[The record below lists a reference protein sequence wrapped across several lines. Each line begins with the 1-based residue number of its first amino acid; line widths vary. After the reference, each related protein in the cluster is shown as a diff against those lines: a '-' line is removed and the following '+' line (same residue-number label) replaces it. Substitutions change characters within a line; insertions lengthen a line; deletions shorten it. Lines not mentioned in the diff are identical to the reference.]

1 MKESKQYKIFKVVNT
16 IIMILVILV
25 TLYPFWYLLSVS
37 LSGEKYVYA
46 GLVSLYPK
54 GFTLKTYQV
63 LLAEKEFWTSYKNT
77 IIYTVVGTLVS
88 LFLSTLLA
96 YPLSKKRLKGRGI
109 ILGFVV
115 FTMFF
120 SGGLIPTYLLVNAL
134 GMRNTIWGVVLP
146 GAVSTFNVMVM
157 KTFFEGIPAE
167 LEEAAEVDGMSTYG
181 ILLKIILPLSK
192 PIMYVMALFYAVGV
206 WNNWFGPFIYLDDSS
221 KFPVALYL
229 RNIIVGSQQ
238 TSVSSTSDVNSLA
251 QISATLKSASVILT
265 SIPIMMVYPFIQKYF
280 VQGVMIGS
288 LKG

>member
-16 IIMILVILV
+16 IIMIIVILV
-25 TLYPFWYLLSVS
+25 TLYPFWYLVS
-37 LSGEKYVYA
+37 LSLSSEKYVYA
-46 GLVSLYPK
+46 GLVSIFPR

-77 IIYTVVGTLVS
+77 IIYTIVGTLIS

-146 GAVSTFNVMVM
+146 GAVSTFNVIVM
-157 KTFFEGIPAE
+157 KTFFEGIPTE
-167 LEEAAEVDGMSTYG
+167 LEEAAQVDGMSTYG

-206 WNNWFGPFIYLDDSS
+206 WNNWFGPFIYLDDNT

-238 TSVSSTSDVNSLA
+238 TAVSSTSDVNNLA
-251 QISATLKSASVILT
+251 QISATVKSASVILT

>member
-16 IIMILVILV
+16 IIMIIVILV
-25 TLYPFWYLLSVS
+25 TLYPFWYLVS
-37 LSGEKYVYA
+37 LSLSSEKYVYA
-46 GLVSLYPK
+46 GLASLFPR

-77 IIYTVVGTLVS
+77 IIYTIVGTLVS

-157 KTFFEGIPAE
+157 KTFFEGIPTE

-229 RNIIVGSQQ
+229 RNILAGAQQ
-238 TSVSSTSDVNSLA
+238 TAVSSTSDQSELA

>member
-16 IIMILVILV
+16 IIMIIVILV
-25 TLYPFWYLLSVS
+25 TLYPFWYLVS
-37 LSGEKYVYA
+37 LSLSSEKYVYA
-46 GLVSLYPK
+46 GLVSLFPR

-77 IIYTVVGTLVS
+77 IIYTIVGTLVS

-157 KTFFEGIPAE
+157 KTFFEGIPTE

-229 RNIIVGSQQ
+229 RNILAGAQQ
-238 TSVSSTSDVNSLA
+238 TAVSSTSDQSELA

>member
-1 MKESKQYKIFKVVNT
+1 MKESKQYKIFKVINI
-16 IIMILVILV
+16 IIMIIVILA
-25 TLYPFWYLLSVS
+25 TLYPFWYLVS
-37 LSGEKYVYA
+37 LSLSSEKYVYA
-46 GLVSLYPK
+46 GLVSVFPK

-77 IIYTVVGTLVS
+77 IIYTIVGTLVS

-146 GAVSTFNVMVM
+146 GAVSTFNVIVM

-206 WNNWFGPFIYLDDSS
+206 WNNWFGPFIYLDN
-221 KFPVALYL
+221 KNLFPVALYL

-238 TSVSSTSDVNSLA
+238 TAVSSTSDVNNLA
-251 QISATLKSASVILT
+251 QISATVKSASVILT
-265 SIPIMMVYPFIQKYF
+265 SLPIMLVYPFIQKYF

>member
-1 MKESKQYKIFKVVNT
+1 MKETKQYKIFKVVNT
-16 IIMILVILV
+16 IIMIIVILV
-25 TLYPFWYLLSVS
+25 TLYPFWYLVS
-37 LSGEKYVYA
+37 LSLSSEKYVYA
-46 GLVSLYPK
+46 GLVSIFPR

-77 IIYTVVGTLVS
+77 IIYTIVGTLIS

-146 GAVSTFNVMVM
+146 GAVSTFNVIVM
-157 KTFFEGIPAE
+157 KTFFEGIPTE
-167 LEEAAEVDGMSTYG
+167 LEEAAQVDGMSTYG

-206 WNNWFGPFIYLDDSS
+206 WNNWFGPFIYLDDNT

-238 TSVSSTSDVNSLA
+238 TAVSSTSDVNNLA
-251 QISATLKSASVILT
+251 QISATVKSASVILT

>member
-1 MKESKQYKIFKVVNT
+1 MKESKQYKIFKVINT
-16 IIMILVILV
+16 IIMIIVILA
-25 TLYPFWYLLSVS
+25 TLYPFWYLVS
-37 LSGEKYVYA
+37 LSLSSEKYVYA
-46 GLVSLYPK
+46 GLVSVFPR
-54 GFTLKTYQV
+54 GFTTKTYQV

-77 IIYTVVGTLVS
+77 IIYTIVGTLVS

-134 GMRNTIWGVVLP
+134 HMRNTIWGVVLP
-146 GAVSTFNVMVM
+146 GAVSTFNVIVM

-206 WNNWFGPFIYLDDSS
+206 WNNWFGPFIYLDDSA

-229 RNIIVGSQQ
+229 RNIIAGSQQ
-238 TSVSSTSDVNSLA
+238 TAVSSTSDINNLA

>member
-1 MKESKQYKIFKVVNT
+1 MKESKQYKIFKVVNV
-16 IIMILVILV
+16 IIMIIVILA
-25 TLYPFWYLLSVS
+25 TLYPFWYLVS
-37 LSGEKYVYA
+37 LSLSSEKYVYA
-46 GLVSLYPK
+46 GMVSIFPR

-77 IIYTVVGTLVS
+77 IIYTIVGTLIS
-88 LFLSTLLA
+88 LVLSTLLA

-134 GMRNTIWGVVLP
+134 HMRNTIWGVVLP
-146 GAVSTFNVMVM
+146 GAVSTFNVIVM
-157 KTFFEGIPAE
+157 KTFFEGIPTE

-206 WNNWFGPFIYLDDSS
+206 WNNWFGPFIYLDDST

-238 TSVSSTSDVNSLA
+238 TAVSSTSDVNNLA
-251 QISATLKSASVILT
+251 QISATVKSASVILT
-265 SIPIMMVYPFIQKYF
+265 SIPIMLVYPFIQKYF

>member
-1 MKESKQYKIFKVVNT
+1 MKETKQYKIFKIVNT
-16 IIMILVILV
+16 IIMIIVILV
-25 TLYPFWYLLSVS
+25 TLYPFWYLVS
-37 LSGEKYVYA
+37 LSLSSEKYVYA
-46 GLVSLYPK
+46 GLVSIFPR

-77 IIYTVVGTLVS
+77 IIYTIVGTLIS

-146 GAVSTFNVMVM
+146 GAVSTFNVIVM
-157 KTFFEGIPAE
+157 KTFFEGIPTE
-167 LEEAAEVDGMSTYG
+167 LEEAAQVDGMSTYG

-206 WNNWFGPFIYLDDSS
+206 WNNWFGPFIYLDDNT

-238 TSVSSTSDVNSLA
+238 TAVSSTSDVNNLA

>member
-229 RNIIVGSQQ
+229 RNILAGAQQ
-238 TSVSSTSDVNSLA
+238 TAVSSTSDQSELA

>member
-1 MKESKQYKIFKVVNT
+1 MKETKQYKIFKVVNT
-16 IIMILVILV
+16 IIMIIVILV
-25 TLYPFWYLLSVS
+25 TLYPFWYLVS
-37 LSGEKYVYA
+37 LSLSSEKYVYA

-54 GFTLKTYQV
+54 GLTLKTYQV
-63 LLAEKEFWTSYKNT
+63 LLAEKEFWTTYKNT
-77 IIYTVVGTLVS
+77 IIYTIVGTLIS

-157 KTFFEGIPAE
+157 KTFFEGIPTE
-167 LEEAAEVDGMSTYG
+167 LEEAAQVDGMSTYG
-181 ILLKIILPLSK
+181 ILLKIVLPLSK

-229 RNIIVGSQQ
+229 RNILAGAQQ
-238 TSVSSTSDVNSLA
+238 TAVSSTSDQSELA

>member
-16 IIMILVILV
+16 IIMIIVILV
-25 TLYPFWYLLSVS
+25 TLYPFWYLVS
-37 LSGEKYVYA
+37 LSLSSEKYVYA
-46 GLVSLYPK
+46 GLVSLFPR

-77 IIYTVVGTLVS
+77 IIYTIVGTLVS

-157 KTFFEGIPAE
+157 KTFFEGIPTE

-206 WNNWFGPFIYLDDSS
+206 WNNWFGPFIYLDDST

-238 TSVSSTSDVNSLA
+238 TAVSSTSDQSELA
-251 QISATLKSASVILT
+251 QISATVKSASVILT
-265 SIPIMMVYPFIQKYF
+265 SIPIMMFYPFIQKYF

>member
-1 MKESKQYKIFKVVNT
+1 MKETKQYKIFKVVNT
-16 IIMILVILV
+16 IIMIIVILV
-25 TLYPFWYLLSVS
+25 TLYPFWYLVS
-37 LSGEKYVYA
+37 LSLSSEKYVYA
-46 GLVSLYPK
+46 GLVSIFPR

-77 IIYTVVGTLVS
+77 IIYTIVGTLIS

-146 GAVSTFNVMVM
+146 GAVSTFNVIVM
-157 KTFFEGIPAE
+157 KTFFEGIPTE
-167 LEEAAEVDGMSTYG
+167 LEEAAQVDGMSTYG

-229 RNIIVGSQQ
+229 RNILAGAQQ
-238 TSVSSTSDVNSLA
+238 TAVSSTSDQSELA

>member
-16 IIMILVILV
+16 IIMIIVILV
-25 TLYPFWYLLSVS
+25 TLYPFWYLVS
-37 LSGEKYVYA
+37 LSLSSEKYVYA
-46 GLVSLYPK
+46 GLVSLFPR

-77 IIYTVVGTLVS
+77 IIYTIVGTLVS

-157 KTFFEGIPAE
+157 KTFFEGIPTE

-221 KFPVALYL
+221 KFSVALYL
-229 RNIIVGSQQ
+229 RNILAGAQQ
-238 TSVSSTSDVNSLA
+238 TAVSSTSDQSELA